1 MNERDK
7 TISGEIQT
15 KGLFTVCIE
24 EEELDTIRY
33 RLRDIKTYWPKPT
46 IKGYMAEILF
56 DQGRHATP
64 FSLCFDNVEYL
75 GDLIALLSECQAR
88 WFELNRQLGEATK

>member
-7 TISGEIQT
+7 TTSDEIQT

-24 EEELDTIRY
+24 GEELDTIHY
-33 RLRDIKTYWPKPT
+33 RLREQKTYWPKPT
-46 IKGYMAEILF
+46 VKGYMAEILF

-64 FSLCFDNVEYL
+64 FSLCFDDVEYL
-75 GDLIALLSECQAR
+75 QEFIDLLTECKVR
-88 WFELNRQLGEATK
+88 WTDLVQQLEET